1 MEPKAPAL
9 KKRLAD
15 SSDLIIVSSVS
26 DCDFLA
32 TRRNRLLKD
41 LVVDDKPQVVTPKQ
55 LIARLRAA

>member
-32 TRRNRLLKD
+32 TRRKID
-41 LVVDDKPQVVTPKQ
+41 S
-55 LIARLRAA
+55 